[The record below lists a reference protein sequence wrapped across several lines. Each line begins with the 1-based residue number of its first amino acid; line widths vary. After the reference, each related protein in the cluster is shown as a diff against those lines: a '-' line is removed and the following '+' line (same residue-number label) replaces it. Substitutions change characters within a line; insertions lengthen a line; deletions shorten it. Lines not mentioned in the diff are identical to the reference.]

1 MNMDLHTTV
10 CLQRFLKSC
19 RKLMLHQV
27 SVWNGAESVSEHLSF
42 EYNRLTRF
50 LTQCWGNRL
59 NLETFK
65 VFSYYKIIGENRNE
79 LTLGTVFMM
88 KY

>member
-1 MNMDLHTTV
+1 MSMDLHTTV
-10 CLQRFLKSC
+10 CLQIFLKSC

-27 SVWNGAESVSEHLSF
+27 SVWNGAGSVLERLSF
-42 EYNRLTRF
+42 KYNRLGQQLSRF

-65 VFSYYKIIGENRNE
+65 VFS
-79 LTLGTVFMM
+79 
-88 KY
+88 